1 MTKKSTA
8 PLAAPSSEPLPKVVS
23 IDALRA
29 RRDEAALR
37 ASTGTAPR
45 DDSPSPDEPMSE
57 SERDRLLEEL
67 RSELGDLPDV
77 RLDKVIEARSKIAR
91 GYYDSE
97 RIRLDIL
104 GAMLEEERGPV
115 APQSVA
121 STERATRKSS
131 TGKSSTGKSSTSTS
145 STGKSSTGKSSTGT
159 SSTSKSSTG
168 TSSIQKSATKKGPTK
183 SPSTKGPSAKK
194 RPTKPRAR

>member
-1 MTKKSTA
+1 VTKKSTA

-131 TGKSSTGKSSTSTS
+131 TGKSSTSTS
-145 STGKSSTGKSSTGT
+145 STGKSSTST
-159 SSTSKSSTG
+159 SSRSKSSTG

>member
-1 MTKKSTA
+1 MKKSTA
-8 PLAAPSSEPLPKVVS
+8 ATAPSEPLPKVVS

-37 ASTGTAPR
+37 SSATRTAPR
-45 DDSPSPDEPMSE
+45 EESSSLDERMTE

-97 RIRLDIL
+97 RVRLDIL
-104 GAMLEEERGPV
+104 GAMFEEERGPIEP
-115 APQSVA
+115 APQPVA
-121 STERATRKSS
+121 YREEAARKSS
-131 TGKSSTGKSSTSTS
+131 TNQSSAKEQSAAKKPSTQS
-145 STGKSSTGKSSTGT
+145 
-159 SSTSKSSTG
+159 
-168 TSSIQKSATKKGPTK
+168 SSIKCPSTKN
-183 SPSTKGPSAKK
+183 PSTKGPSTKNASTKNPSTKSTFSKK

>member
-1 MTKKSTA
+1 
-8 PLAAPSSEPLPKVVS
+8 
-23 IDALRA
+23 
-29 RRDEAALR
+29 
-37 ASTGTAPR
+37 
-45 DDSPSPDEPMSE
+45 MSE

-131 TGKSSTGKSSTSTS
+131 TGKSSTSTS
-145 STGKSSTGKSSTGT
+145 STGKSSTST
-159 SSTSKSSTG
+159 SSRSKSSTG

>member
-145 STGKSSTGKSSTGT
+145 STGKSSTST
-159 SSTSKSSTG
+159 SSRSKSSTG

>member
-1 MTKKSTA
+1 
-8 PLAAPSSEPLPKVVS
+8 
-23 IDALRA
+23 
-29 RRDEAALR
+29 
-37 ASTGTAPR
+37 
-45 DDSPSPDEPMSE
+45 MSE

-131 TGKSSTGKSSTSTS
+131 TGKSSTSTS
-145 STGKSSTGKSSTGT
+145 STGKSSTS
-159 SSTSKSSTG
+159 

>member
-131 TGKSSTGKSSTSTS
+131 TGKSSTSTS
-145 STGKSSTGKSSTGT
+145 STGKSSTST
-159 SSTSKSSTG
+159 SSRSKSSTG